1 MKKQEKYTCPKC
13 GSRSSYTTQI
23 RTSGSLIS
31 SIFNFQNKRF
41 NAEICNNCKYTELYN
56 IPLGRIG
63 EDLDLP
69 ERKKRFY

>member
-1 MKKQEKYTCPKC
+1 MRKQEKYTCPKC
-13 GSRSSYTTQI
+13 GSRSSSTTNI

-31 SIFNFQNKRF
+31 SIFNIQNKRF
-41 NAEICNNCKYTELYN
+41 NAVICSNCKYTELYN

-69 ERKKRFY
+69 ERKKSFY